1 MTASWLETVAEKAGM
16 SPAEAEIAL
25 RRRGITADRPMRPAR
40 TLTITAIAFKGEK
53 GGKARGAIDF
63 CWEGLKP
70 GIWAITSEKN
80 FAGKS
85 SIIEIILWCLRGTPK
100 DLQGD
105 VRKWLSWVALDFLVD
120 AQPYRIEFTVEA
132 GVPTGTLMLIRP
144 GGAPT
149 IVDHFSSDE
158 GFAAAM
164 SQFMMNTLDLDPIP
178 AMQGKDGDKMAVEH
192 GWTALSGGLYFG
204 GDHKLLLGDVQMGG
218 LPARMLQ
225 MYVGLPW
232 ALTVMQAR
240 TVKKEVEQEQDQSN
254 KAAARAAA
262 ETAKARTRLEADLAA
277 AQKTLAGLSSTQAT
291 AEELERLAGEVAR
304 LSPIAIDQ
312 AKRHATAQAELKALR
327 EVADIDERALRN
339 LRENIV
345 AEKFFN
351 GLEPVCCP
359 RCEAK
364 VSGERIKRESVDLNC
379 SLCAEHI
386 PVETMEGVSE
396 TIEAGERRAQAS
408 RAAVE
413 RAVAHESALRRL
425 ADDAGKAVDAARKAL
440 EKAATGTTFQQ
451 RREAEL
457 AVARLEGALKER
469 KTDGVAP
476 TPSPDLAL
484 VRAAT
489 KQAETAYD
497 ESRGD
502 ILQRLSE
509 EILALGQRLGVR
521 MLEGVKLGSNAT
533 LALTKGGES
542 TSFSKVTAG
551 ERLRLRLATAV
562 ALLRVGQERGLGR
575 HPGLLII
582 DSPGAEEVSDI
593 DLAVLLGE
601 LQTIAKETPGLQILV
616 ASANPPAIVSQ
627 LGEDWCRIA
636 EKDAYLW

>member
-1 MTASWLETVAEKAGM
+1 MTASWLEKVAEKIGM
-16 SPAEAEIAL
+16 SPVEAELAL
-25 RRRGITADRPMRPAR
+25 RRRGIVADRPMRPAR
-40 TLTITAIAFKGEK
+40 TLTITAVAFKGEK
-53 GGKARGAIDF
+53 SGKAQGTINF
-63 CWEGLKP
+63 FWEGLKP

-100 DLQGD
+100 NLQED
-105 VRKWLSWVALDFLVD
+105 VHKWLNWVALDFMVD
-120 AQPYRIEFTVEA
+120 EQPYRIEFTVEA
-132 GVPTGTLMLIRP
+132 GVPSGTLMLIQP
-144 GGAPT
+144 GGGSM
-149 IVDHFSSDE
+149 IIDRFSTDQ
-158 GFAAAM
+158 GFAATM

-178 AMQGKDGDKMAVEH
+178 AMQGREGDKKAVEH

-204 GDHKLLLGDVQMGG
+204 GDHKLLLGDVQMAG
-218 LPARMLQ
+218 LPGRMLQ

-254 KAAARAAA
+254 RAAARAAMEA
-262 ETAKARTRLEADLAA
+262 TKARTRLETDLAA
-277 AQKTLAGLSSTQAT
+277 AKKTLAGLSPTEAT
-291 AEELERLAGEVAR
+291 AEELERLASELGK

-312 AKRHATAQAELKALR
+312 ATRHAAAKADLQALR
-327 EVADIDERALRN
+327 GVADTDQRTLRN

-345 AEKFFN
+345 AEQFFN

-379 SLCAEHI
+379 SLCAEQI

-396 TIEAGERRAQAS
+396 TIEESERRAQAS
-408 RAAVE
+408 NAAVE
-413 RAVAHESALRRL
+413 RAVAHEASLRRL
-425 ADDAGKAVDAARKAL
+425 ANDASKAVDAARKAL
-440 EKAATGTTFQQ
+440 EKAATATTFQQ
-451 RREAEL
+451 RRDAEL

-469 KTDGVAP
+469 KIDGASP
-476 TPSPDLAL
+476 APSPDLAL

-489 KQAETAYD
+489 KEAETAYD

-509 EILALGQRLGVR
+509 EILSLAQRLGVR
-521 MLEGVKLGSNAT
+521 MLEAVKLGSNAT

-542 TSFSKVTAG
+542 TSFSRVTAG

-562 ALLRVGQERGLGR
+562 ALLRVGRERGLGR

-593 DLAVLLGE
+593 DLAALLGE

-616 ASANPPAIVSQ
+616 ASANPPAIVNQ

-636 EKDAYLW
+636 EKAAYLW